1 MNEFN
6 INVNLEK
13 NTEQI
18 FLKDLSTLINNA
30 KEIENQIMKNEQQ
43 KEISSNNNI
52 HLIDKIDFNTN
63 NNITIE
69 RKNENIDQK
78 SLERQLQGLKYILR
92 SLEKNYDFTSPYHD
106 ELNITHENGDNMT
119 EEISKQ
125 IINLY
130 ISKKFNSCYN
140 LWRNFDFKMLIGVSP
155 ERSFDMLKYLNKLRD
170 RYERRINI
178 IESINKINL
187 SNLDNNNFTQSEYFS
202 NSNFNNISNYKNNNS
217 QINSSDIYNLKLNE
231 NEQFT
236 QKLRKQNDSIKR
248 IHNYNK

>member
-18 FLKDLSTLINNA
+18 FLKDLSILINNA

-187 SNLDNNNFTQSEYFS
+187 SNLDNNNYAQSEYFS

-236 QKLRKQNDSIKR
+236 QKLRKQIDSIKR

>member
-6 INVNLEK
+6 INTILEK
-13 NTEQI
+13 NTEQV

-30 KEIENQIMKNEQQ
+30 KEIEKQIMKNENQ
-43 KEISSNNNI
+43 KEISNKQNI
-52 HLIDKIDFNTN
+52 HLITNIDFNTN
-63 NNITIE
+63 NNIRIE
-69 RKNENIDQK
+69 RKNENIDKK
-78 SLERQLQGLKYILR
+78 SLERQLQGLKYILK
-92 SLEKNYDFTSPYHD
+92 SLEKNYDFISPYHD
-106 ELNITHENGDNMT
+106 ELNISHENGDNMT

-140 LWRNFDFKMLIGVSP
+140 LWRNYDFKMLIGVSP

-187 SNLDNNNFTQSEYFS
+187 SNIDNNNCTQSEYFS

-217 QINSSDIYNLKLNE
+217 QINSNDIYNLKLNE

-236 QKLRKQNDSIKR
+236 QKLRKQIDSIKR
-248 IHNYNK
+248 IHNFNK

>member
-6 INVNLEK
+6 INTILEK
-13 NTEQI
+13 NTEQV

-30 KEIENQIMKNEQQ
+30 KEIEKQIMKNENQ
-43 KEISSNNNI
+43 KEISNKQNI
-52 HLIDKIDFNTN
+52 HLITNIDFNTN
-63 NNITIE
+63 NNIRIE
-69 RKNENIDQK
+69 RKNENIDKK
-78 SLERQLQGLKYILR
+78 SLERQLQGLKYILK
-92 SLEKNYDFTSPYHD
+92 SLEKNYDFISPYHD
-106 ELNITHENGDNMT
+106 ELNISHEIGDNMT

-140 LWRNFDFKMLIGVSP
+140 LWRNYDFKMLIGVSP

-170 RYERRINI
+170 RYERRSNI
-178 IESINKINL
+178 IENINKINL
-187 SNLDNNNFTQSEYFS
+187 SNLDNNNCTQSEYFS

-217 QINSSDIYNLKLNE
+217 PINSSDIYNLKLNE

-236 QKLRKQNDSIKR
+236 QKLRKQIDSIKR
-248 IHNYNK
+248 IHNFNK

>member
-6 INVNLEK
+6 INANLEK

-187 SNLDNNNFTQSEYFS
+187 SNLDNNNYAQSEYFS

-236 QKLRKQNDSIKR
+236 QKLRKQIDSIKI

>member
-187 SNLDNNNFTQSEYFS
+187 SNLDNNNCTQSEYFS

-236 QKLRKQNDSIKR
+236 QKLRKQIDIIKR

>member
-6 INVNLEK
+6 INTILEK
-13 NTEQI
+13 NTEQV

-30 KEIENQIMKNEQQ
+30 KEIEKQIMKNENQ
-43 KEISSNNNI
+43 KEISNNNNI
-52 HLIDKIDFNTN
+52 G
-63 NNITIE
+63 IE
-69 RKNENIDQK
+69 RKNENIDKK
-78 SLERQLQGLKYILR
+78 SLERQLQGLKYILK
-92 SLEKNYDFTSPYHD
+92 SLEKNYDFISPYHD
-106 ELNITHENGDNMT
+106 ELNISHEIGDNMT

-140 LWRNFDFKMLIGVSP
+140 LWRNYDFKMLIGVSP

-187 SNLDNNNFTQSEYFS
+187 SNLDNNNCTQSEYFS

-217 QINSSDIYNLKLNE
+217 QINSNDIYNLKLNE
-231 NEQFT
+231 NEQFS
-236 QKLRKQNDSIKR
+236 QKLRKQIDSIKR

>member
-6 INVNLEK
+6 INTILEK
-13 NTEQI
+13 NTEQV

-30 KEIENQIMKNEQQ
+30 KEIEKQIMKNENQ
-43 KEISSNNNI
+43 KEISNKQNI
-52 HLIDKIDFNTN
+52 HLITNIDFNTN
-63 NNITIE
+63 NNIRIE
-69 RKNENIDQK
+69 RKNENIDKK
-78 SLERQLQGLKYILR
+78 SLERQLQGLKYILK
-92 SLEKNYDFTSPYHD
+92 SLEKNYDFISPYHD
-106 ELNITHENGDNMT
+106 ELNISHENGNNMT

-140 LWRNFDFKMLIGVSP
+140 LWRNYDFKMLIGVSP

-170 RYERRINI
+170 RYERRSNI

-187 SNLDNNNFTQSEYFS
+187 SNLDNNNCTQSEYFS

-236 QKLRKQNDSIKR
+236 QKLREQIDSIKR
-248 IHNYNK
+248 IHNFNK

>member
-1 MNEFN
+1 MNEIN
-6 INVNLEK
+6 ISVNHER
-13 NTEQI
+13 NAEQI
-18 FLKDLSTLINNA
+18 FLKDLSTLLNNA
-30 KEIENQIMKNEQQ
+30 KEIEKQIMKKEHQ
-43 KEISSNNNI
+43 KEISNNKNI
-52 HLIDKIDFNTN
+52 HNIDNIDFNTQN
-63 NNITIE
+63 SIRIE

-106 ELNITHENGDNMT
+106 ELNISHENEEKMT
-119 EEISKQ
+119 EEISNQ

-130 ISKKFNSCYN
+130 VSKKFNSCYN

-170 RYERRINI
+170 RYERRSNI
-178 IESINKINL
+178 IESINNINL
-187 SNLDNNNFTQSEYFS
+187 SNLDNDNTQSEYFS

-217 QINSSDIYNLKLNE
+217 QINSSDIYNMKLNE
-231 NEQFT
+231 NEQFA
-236 QKLRKQNDSIKR
+236 QKLRKQIDSIKR

>member
-187 SNLDNNNFTQSEYFS
+187 SNLD
-202 NSNFNNISNYKNNNS
+202 
-217 QINSSDIYNLKLNE
+217 INLLIN
-231 NEQFT
+231 
-236 QKLRKQNDSIKR
+236 
-248 IHNYNK
+248 

>member
-6 INVNLEK
+6 INTILEK
-13 NTEQI
+13 NTEQV

-30 KEIENQIMKNEQQ
+30 KEIEKQIMKNENQ
-43 KEISSNNNI
+43 KEISNNNNI
-52 HLIDKIDFNTN
+52 HLITNIDFNTN
-63 NNITIE
+63 NNIRIE
-69 RKNENIDQK
+69 RKNENIDKK
-78 SLERQLQGLKYILR
+78 SLERQLQGLKYILK
-92 SLEKNYDFTSPYHD
+92 SLEKNYDFISPYHD
-106 ELNITHENGDNMT
+106 ELNISHEIGDNMT

-140 LWRNFDFKMLIGVSP
+140 LWRNYDFKMLIGVSP

-170 RYERRINI
+170 RYERRNNI

-187 SNLDNNNFTQSEYFS
+187 SNIDNNNYTQSEYFS

-236 QKLRKQNDSIKR
+236 QKLRKQIDSIKR
-248 IHNYNK
+248 IHNFNK

>member
-43 KEISSNNNI
+43 KEIPNNNNI

-106 ELNITHENGDNMT
+106 ELNITHENGDNLT

-140 LWRNFDFKMLIGVSP
+140 LWRNFDFKMLIGLSP

-187 SNLDNNNFTQSEYFS
+187 TNLDNNNCTQSEYFS
-202 NSNFNNISNYKNNNS
+202 NSNFNNISNYKNNNN

-236 QKLRKQNDSIKR
+236 QKLRKQIDSIKR

>member
-6 INVNLEK
+6 INTILEK
-13 NTEQI
+13 NTEQV

-30 KEIENQIMKNEQQ
+30 KEIEKQIMKNENQ
-43 KEISSNNNI
+43 KEISNKQNI
-52 HLIDKIDFNTN
+52 HLITNIDFNTN
-63 NNITIE
+63 NNIRIE
-69 RKNENIDQK
+69 RKNENIDKK
-78 SLERQLQGLKYILR
+78 SLERQLQGLKYILK
-92 SLEKNYDFTSPYHD
+92 SLEKNYDFISPYHD
-106 ELNITHENGDNMT
+106 ELNISHEIGDNMT

-140 LWRNFDFKMLIGVSP
+140 LWRNYDFKMLIGVSP

-170 RYERRINI
+170 RYERRSNI

-187 SNLDNNNFTQSEYFS
+187 SNIDNNNCTQSEYFS

-236 QKLRKQNDSIKR
+236 QKLRKQIDSIKR
-248 IHNYNK
+248 IHNFNK

>member
-6 INVNLEK
+6 INTILEK
-13 NTEQI
+13 NTEQV

-30 KEIENQIMKNEQQ
+30 KEIEKQIMKNENQ
-43 KEISSNNNI
+43 KEISNNNNI
-52 HLIDKIDFNTN
+52 HLITNIDFNTN
-63 NNITIE
+63 NNIRIE
-69 RKNENIDQK
+69 RKNENIDKK
-78 SLERQLQGLKYILR
+78 SLERQLQGLKYILK
-92 SLEKNYDFTSPYHD
+92 SLEKNYDFISPYHD
-106 ELNITHENGDNMT
+106 ELNISHENGDNMT

-140 LWRNFDFKMLIGVSP
+140 LWRNYDFKMLIGVSP

-170 RYERRINI
+170 RYERRSNI

-187 SNLDNNNFTQSEYFS
+187 SNIDNNNCTQSEYFS

-236 QKLRKQNDSIKR
+236 QKLRKQIDSIKR
-248 IHNYNK
+248 IHNFNK

>member
-43 KEISSNNNI
+43 KQISNNNNI

-106 ELNITHENGDNMT
+106 ELNITHENGDNLT

-140 LWRNFDFKMLIGVSP
+140 LWRNFDFKMLIGLSP

-187 SNLDNNNFTQSEYFS
+187 TNLDNNNCTQSEYFS
-202 NSNFNNISNYKNNNS
+202 NSNFNNISNYKNNNN

-236 QKLRKQNDSIKR
+236 QKLRKQIDSIKR

>member
-1 MNEFN
+1 MNVFN
-6 INVNLEK
+6 INTNLEK

-18 FLKDLSTLINNA
+18 FFTELSTLLNNA
-30 KEIENQIMKNEQQ
+30 KEIENQIMKNEHQ
-43 KEISSNNNI
+43 KEISTNNN
-52 HLIDKIDFNTN
+52 HHRDRIDFNIN
-63 NNITIE
+63 SNIRIE

-92 SLEKNYDFTSPYHD
+92 SLEINYDFISPYHD
-106 ELNITHENGDNMT
+106 ELNISHGNEDNMT

-125 IINLY
+125 INNLY

-140 LWRNFDFKMLIGVSP
+140 LWRNFDFKMLKGVSP

-170 RYERRINI
+170 RYERRSNI

-187 SNLDNNNFTQSEYFS
+187 SNLDNNNCTQSEYFS

-217 QINSSDIYNLKLNE
+217 QINSHDIYNMKLNE

-236 QKLRKQNDSIKR
+236 QKLRKQIDSIKR

>member
-6 INVNLEK
+6 INTILEK
-13 NTEQI
+13 NTEQV

-30 KEIENQIMKNEQQ
+30 KEIEKQIMKNENQ
-43 KEISSNNNI
+43 KEISNNNNI
-52 HLIDKIDFNTN
+52 HLITNIDFNTN
-63 NNITIE
+63 NNIRIE

-78 SLERQLQGLKYILR
+78 SLERQLQGLKCILR
-92 SLEKNYDFTSPYHD
+92 SLEKNYDFISPYHD
-106 ELNITHENGDNMT
+106 ELNISHENGDNMT

-140 LWRNFDFKMLIGVSP
+140 LWRNYDFKMLIGVSP

-170 RYERRINI
+170 RYERRNNI

-187 SNLDNNNFTQSEYFS
+187 SNIDNNNYTQSEYFS

-236 QKLRKQNDSIKR
+236 QKLRKQIDSIKR
-248 IHNYNK
+248 IHNFNK

>member
-6 INVNLEK
+6 INVNQER
-13 NTEQI
+13 NVEQI
-18 FLKDLSTLINNA
+18 FLKDLSTLLNNA
-30 KEIENQIMKNEQQ
+30 KEIEKQIMKNENQ
-43 KEISSNNNI
+43 KEISNKQNI
-52 HLIDKIDFNTN
+52 HLITNIDFNTN
-63 NNITIE
+63 NNIRIE

-78 SLERQLQGLKYILR
+78 SLERQMQGLKYILR

-106 ELNITHENGDNMT
+106 ELNISHENEEKMT
-119 EEISKQ
+119 EEISNQ

-130 ISKKFNSCYN
+130 VSKKFNSCYN
-140 LWRNFDFKMLIGVSP
+140 LWRNYDFKMLIGVSP

-187 SNLDNNNFTQSEYFS
+187 SNLDNNNCTQNEYFS
-202 NSNFNNISNYKNNNS
+202 NSNFNNISNYNNNNG
-217 QINSSDIYNLKLNE
+217 QINNSDIYNLKLNE

-236 QKLRKQNDSIKR
+236 QKLRKQIDSIKR

>member
-236 QKLRKQNDSIKR
+236 QKLRKQIDSIKR

>member
-1 MNEFN
+1 MNDFN

-43 KEISSNNNI
+43 KEISS
-52 HLIDKIDFNTN
+52 N

>member
-6 INVNLEK
+6 INTILEK
-13 NTEQI
+13 NTEQV

-30 KEIENQIMKNEQQ
+30 KEIEKQIMKNENQ
-43 KEISSNNNI
+43 KEISNNNNI
-52 HLIDKIDFNTN
+52 HLITNIDFNTN
-63 NNITIE
+63 NNIRIE
-69 RKNENIDQK
+69 RKNENIDKK
-78 SLERQLQGLKYILR
+78 SLERQLQGLKYILK
-92 SLEKNYDFTSPYHD
+92 SLEKNYDFISPYHD
-106 ELNITHENGDNMT
+106 ELNISHEIGDNMT

-140 LWRNFDFKMLIGVSP
+140 LWRNYDFKMLIGVSP

-170 RYERRINI
+170 RYERRNNI

-187 SNLDNNNFTQSEYFS
+187 SNIDNNNCTQSEYFS

-217 QINSSDIYNLKLNE
+217 PINSSDIYNLKLNE

-236 QKLRKQNDSIKR
+236 QKLRKQIDSIKR
-248 IHNYNK
+248 IHNFNK

>member
-6 INVNLEK
+6 INTILEK
-13 NTEQI
+13 NTEQV

-30 KEIENQIMKNEQQ
+30 KEIEKQIMKNENQ
-43 KEISSNNNI
+43 KEISNKQNI
-52 HLIDKIDFNTN
+52 HLITNIDFNTN
-63 NNITIE
+63 NNIRIE
-69 RKNENIDQK
+69 RKNENIDKK
-78 SLERQLQGLKYILR
+78 SLERQLQGLKYILK
-92 SLEKNYDFTSPYHD
+92 SLEKNYDFISPYHD
-106 ELNITHENGDNMT
+106 ELNISHENGDNMT

-140 LWRNFDFKMLIGVSP
+140 LWRNYDFKMLIGVSP

-170 RYERRINI
+170 RYERRNNI

-187 SNLDNNNFTQSEYFS
+187 SNIDNNNCTQSEYFS

-217 QINSSDIYNLKLNE
+217 PINSSDIYNLKLNE
-231 NEQFT
+231 NEHFT
-236 QKLRKQNDSIKR
+236 QKLRKQIDSIKR
-248 IHNYNK
+248 IHKFKK

>member
-6 INVNLEK
+6 INTILEK
-13 NTEQI
+13 NTEQV

-30 KEIENQIMKNEQQ
+30 KEIEKQIMKNENQ
-43 KEISSNNNI
+43 KEISNKQNI
-52 HLIDKIDFNTN
+52 HLITNIDFNTN
-63 NNITIE
+63 NNIRIE
-69 RKNENIDQK
+69 RKNENIDKK
-78 SLERQLQGLKYILR
+78 SLERQLQGLKYILK
-92 SLEKNYDFTSPYHD
+92 SLEKNYDFISPYHD
-106 ELNITHENGDNMT
+106 ELNISHEIGDNMT

-140 LWRNFDFKMLIGVSP
+140 LWRNYDFKMLIGVSP

-170 RYERRINI
+170 RYERRSNI

-187 SNLDNNNFTQSEYFS
+187 SNIDNNNCTQSEYFS

-217 QINSSDIYNLKLNE
+217 PINSSDIYNLKLNE

-236 QKLRKQNDSIKR
+236 QKLRKQIDSIKR
-248 IHNYNK
+248 IHNFNK

>member
-6 INVNLEK
+6 INTILEK
-13 NTEQI
+13 NTEQV

-30 KEIENQIMKNEQQ
+30 KEIEKQIMKNENQ
-43 KEISSNNNI
+43 KEISNNKNI
-52 HLIDKIDFNTN
+52 HLITNIDFNTN
-63 NNITIE
+63 NNIRIE
-69 RKNENIDQK
+69 RKNENIDKK
-78 SLERQLQGLKYILR
+78 SLERQLQGLKYILK
-92 SLEKNYDFTSPYHD
+92 SLEKNYDFISPYHD
-106 ELNITHENGDNMT
+106 ELNISHENGNNMT

-140 LWRNFDFKMLIGVSP
+140 LWRNYDFKMLIGVSP

-187 SNLDNNNFTQSEYFS
+187 SNLDNNNCTQNEYFS

-217 QINSSDIYNLKLNE
+217 PINSSDIYNLKLNE

-236 QKLRKQNDSIKR
+236 QKLRKQIDSIKR
-248 IHNYNK
+248 IHNFNK

>member
-155 ERSFDMLKYLNKLRD
+155 ERSFDMLEYLNKLRD

>member
-6 INVNLEK
+6 INNNLEK

-18 FLKDLSTLINNA
+18 FFTELSTLLNNA
-30 KEIENQIMKNEQQ
+30 KEIENQIMKNEYQ
-43 KEISSNNNI
+43 KEISANNNN
-52 HLIDKIDFNTN
+52 HHRDRIDFNTSK
-63 NNITIE
+63 NIRIE

-92 SLEKNYDFTSPYHD
+92 SLEINYDFTSPYHD
-106 ELNITHENGDNMT
+106 ELNISHGNEDNMT
-119 EEISKQ
+119 EEISNQ

-170 RYERRINI
+170 RYERRSNI

-187 SNLDNNNFTQSEYFS
+187 SNLDNNNCTQNEYFS
-202 NSNFNNISNYKNNNS
+202 NSNFNNISNYKNNNT
-217 QINSSDIYNLKLNE
+217 QINSSDLYNMKLNE
-231 NEQFT
+231 NEHFT
-236 QKLRKQNDSIKR
+236 QKLKKQIDSIKR
-248 IHNYNK
+248 IHNNNK

>member
-6 INVNLEK
+6 INTILEK
-13 NTEQI
+13 NTEQF

-30 KEIENQIMKNEQQ
+30 KEIEKQIMKNENQ
-43 KEISSNNNI
+43 KEISNNNNI
-52 HLIDKIDFNTN
+52 HLITNIDFNTN
-63 NNITIE
+63 NNIRIE
-69 RKNENIDQK
+69 RKNENIDKK
-78 SLERQLQGLKYILR
+78 SLERQLQGLKYILK
-92 SLEKNYDFTSPYHD
+92 SLEKNYDFISPYHD
-106 ELNITHENGDNMT
+106 ELNISHENGDNMT

-140 LWRNFDFKMLIGVSP
+140 LWRNYDFKMLIGVSP

-170 RYERRINI
+170 RYERRSNI

-187 SNLDNNNFTQSEYFS
+187 SNIDNNNCTQSEYFS

-236 QKLRKQNDSIKR
+236 QKLRKQIDSIKR
-248 IHNYNK
+248 IHNFNK

>member
-187 SNLDNNNFTQSEYFS
+187 SNLDNNNYAQSEYFS

-236 QKLRKQNDSIKR
+236 QKLRKQIDSIKR

>member
-6 INVNLEK
+6 INTILEK
-13 NTEQI
+13 NTEQV

-30 KEIENQIMKNEQQ
+30 KEIEKQIMKNENQ
-43 KEISSNNNI
+43 KEISNNKNI
-52 HLIDKIDFNTN
+52 HLITNIDFNTN
-63 NNITIE
+63 NNIRIE
-69 RKNENIDQK
+69 RKNENIDKK
-78 SLERQLQGLKYILR
+78 SLERQLQGLKYILK
-92 SLEKNYDFTSPYHD
+92 SLEKNYDFISPYHD
-106 ELNITHENGDNMT
+106 ELNISHENGDNMT

-140 LWRNFDFKMLIGVSP
+140 LWRNYDFKMLIGVSP

-170 RYERRINI
+170 RYERRSNI
-178 IESINKINL
+178 IENINKINL
-187 SNLDNNNFTQSEYFS
+187 SNIDNNNYTQSEYFS

-217 QINSSDIYNLKLNE
+217 QINSSDIYNLKINE

-236 QKLRKQNDSIKR
+236 QKLRKQIDSIKR
-248 IHNYNK
+248 IHNFNK

>member
-6 INVNLEK
+6 INANLEK

-18 FLKDLSTLINNA
+18 FLKDLSILINNA

-187 SNLDNNNFTQSEYFS
+187 SNLDNNNYAQSEYFS

-236 QKLRKQNDSIKR
+236 QKLRKQIDSIKR